1 MKLYT
6 RILLSALAALLLLPC
21 TLVAEDE
28 AKDGQW
34 REKSEQMVRQQLKSR
49 GIEEPRVLEAMRSVP
64 RHEFVPDRL
73 QQLAY
78 SDRPLPI
85 GHGQT
90 ISQPYIVALMAE
102 LAQIQEQDRVL
113 EVGTGSGYHAAVLA
127 ELGKEVY
134 SVEIIEGLA
143 KSARRRLQR
152 LGYANTRVLA
162 GDGFQGWPEYAPFD
176 AIVVTCAPPE
186 VPDPLKEQLAP
197 GGNLVIP
204 VGEQWQELKVL
215 HKKEKGSWKKENVVP
230 VRFVPMTGPGVRGL

>member
-113 EVGTGSGYHAAVLA
+113 EGGTGSGYHAAVLA

>member
-6 RILLSALAALLLLPC
+6 CILLSALAALLLLPC
-21 TLVAEDE
+21 ALQAE
-28 AKDGQW
+28 DGQW
-34 REKSEQMVRQQLKSR
+34 LEKAEQMVRQQLKAR
-49 GIEEPRVLEAMRSVP
+49 DIDEPRVLEAMRSVP
-64 RHEFVPDRL
+64 RHQFVPDRL
-73 QQLAY
+73 RTLAY

-90 ISQPYIVALMAE
+90 ISQPYIVALMTE

-127 ELGKEVY
+127 EMGKEVY
-134 SVEIIEGLA
+134 SVEIIEELA
-143 KSARRRLQR
+143 KSARKRLQR

-186 VPDPLKEQLAP
+186 VPEPLKEQLAP
-197 GGNLVIP
+197 GGKLVIP

-215 HKKEKGSWKKENVVP
+215 HKKEEGSWEKESVTP
-230 VRFVPMTGPGVRGL
+230 VRFVPMTGPGVRRMEE